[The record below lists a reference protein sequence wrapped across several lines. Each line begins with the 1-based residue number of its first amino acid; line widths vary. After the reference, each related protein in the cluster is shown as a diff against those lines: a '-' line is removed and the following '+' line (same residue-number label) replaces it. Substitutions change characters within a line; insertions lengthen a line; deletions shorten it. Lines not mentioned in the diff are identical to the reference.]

1 MPAPHL
7 PAAAYLALLA
17 YGRAL
22 ASIVPAEVRP
32 QAERT
37 LGAFTAEMVA
47 GMAVKPSDEE
57 GADHG

>member
-1 MPAPHL
+1 MAAPHL
-7 PAAAYLALLA
+7 SAAAYLALLA

-47 GMAVKPSDEE
+47 GMALEPAAKE
-57 GADHG
+57 GADRG